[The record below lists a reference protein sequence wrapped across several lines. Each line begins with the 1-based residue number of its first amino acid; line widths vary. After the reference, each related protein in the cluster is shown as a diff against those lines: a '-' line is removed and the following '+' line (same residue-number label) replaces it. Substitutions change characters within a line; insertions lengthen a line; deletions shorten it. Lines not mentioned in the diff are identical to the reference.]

1 MVAGFSE
8 TDASKISV
16 GQPATVTFNALTG
29 VDLQGKVTQ
38 VEINSIT
45 VSNVITY
52 NVTVSIVGAPSTL
65 KPGMTANVS
74 ITTAEKDNVLELPS
88 SAITATGNTAV
99 VQVLQPNGST
109 IAKTIT
115 IGMRGDTNDEITSG
129 LNAGDRIVVSLGT
142 GSRTGEHGDH
152 TSGSRT
158 GGGFGGLGGAGA
170 RGRHGLLR
178 RSDGAPAAAAM
189 GGGARRE
196 RGTARAEPA
205 PALHRL
211 SALSP
216 ARATSHRGDGRGDR
230 RRGVVKTYALGE
242 SRCTPSAAC
251 RWPSSGGT
259 SSPSW
264 ARPARASRRS

>member
-1 MVAGFSE
+1 MSLTDLSTLQVVAGFSE
-8 TDASKISV
+8 TDASKITV

-52 NVTVSIVGAPSTL
+52 NVTVSIVGAPATL

-74 ITTAEKDNVLELPS
+74 VTTAEKDNVLELPS

-99 VQVLQPNGST
+99 VEVLQPNGTT

-142 GSRTGEHGDH
+142 RVSSGGARSTT
-152 TSGSRT
+152 TSGSRP
-158 GGGFGGLGGAGA
+158 GAAGA
-170 RGRHGLLR
+170 VSVDSGAWGDAR
-178 RSDGAPAAAAM
+178 APAPKRR
-189 GGGARRE
+189 GAR
-196 RGTARAEPA
+196 
-205 PALHRL
+205 
-211 SALSP
+211 
-216 ARATSHRGDGRGDR
+216 
-230 RRGVVKTYALGE
+230 
-242 SRCTPSAAC
+242 C
-251 RWPSSGGT
+251 
-259 SSPSW
+259 
-264 ARPARASRRS
+264 

>member
-1 MVAGFSE
+1 VLTAPTAGTIGAINGAVGEAATGSLSSNASSSTSSSSTGSAGAASGGFISLTNLATLQVVAGFSE
-8 TDASKISV
+8 TDASKIIV

-74 ITTAEKDNVLELPS
+74 VTTAEKDNVLELPS

-99 VQVLQPNGST
+99 VQVIQPNGST

-129 LNAGDRIVVSLGT
+129 VNAGDRIVVSLA
-142 GSRTGEHGDH
+142 SRTGSLS
-152 TSGSRT
+152 TART
-158 GGGFGGLGGAGA
+158 GVGGFGGLGGGGLGGGGLGAGA
-170 RGRHGLLR
+170 AVRV
-178 RSDGAPAAAAM
+178 
-189 GGGARRE
+189 GGG
-196 RGTARAEPA
+196 
-205 PALHRL
+205 
-211 SALSP
+211 
-216 ARATSHRGDGRGDR
+216 
-230 RRGVVKTYALGE
+230 
-242 SRCTPSAAC
+242 
-251 RWPSSGGT
+251 
-259 SSPSW
+259 
-264 ARPARASRRS
+264 

>member
-1 MVAGFSE
+1 MSLTDLATLQVVAGFSE
-8 TDASKISV
+8 TDASKITV

-52 NVTVSIVGAPSTL
+52 NVTVSIAGAPSTL

-99 VQVLQPNGST
+99 VEVLQPNGTT

-142 GSRTGEHGDH
+142 RVSSGGSTVTT

-158 GGGFGGLGGAGA
+158 GGGGGGLGGFGGLG
-170 RGRHGLLR
+170 
-178 RSDGAPAAAAM
+178 
-189 GGGARRE
+189 
-196 RGTARAEPA
+196 
-205 PALHRL
+205 
-211 SALSP
+211 
-216 ARATSHRGDGRGDR
+216 
-230 RRGVVKTYALGE
+230 
-242 SRCTPSAAC
+242 
-251 RWPSSGGT
+251 
-259 SSPSW
+259 
-264 ARPARASRRS
+264 